1 MTLSGKCGIL
11 YLWYRRLTN
20 GSSMPALLAS
30 FAFLFVCFTNQG
42 QNGLNPT
49 CPQHEEMLCFQLN
62 PKSTMHTMVAQS
74 HSATPTTTPYSRI
87 TCAPNAITHALLRH
101 ALSSYAT
108 CKKPLIPTNAY
119 YVTHVV
125 RCLPSG
131 NPRSSKAEY
140 CLSTRAP
147 RPTSA
152 ILRCSSN

>member
-1 MTLSGKCGIL
+1 LTLSGKCGIL

-42 QNGLNPT
+42 QIGLDPL

-87 TCAPNAITHALLRH
+87 TYAPNAITHALLRH
-101 ALSSYAT
+101 ALSIYAT
-108 CKKPLIPTNAY
+108 YKKPLIPTNAY

-125 RCLPSG
+125 RCLPS
-131 NPRSSKAEY
+131 RSPSVSKAEY
-140 CLSTRAP
+140 CLSTKAP
-147 RPTSA
+147 QPTSA
-152 ILRCSSN
+152 TLRCSSN

>member
-1 MTLSGKCGIL
+1 MF
-11 YLWYRRLTN
+11 
-20 GSSMPALLAS
+20 ALLAS

-42 QNGLNPT
+42 QNGFDPL

-74 HSATPTTTPYSRI
+74 HLATMMTTQSLRI
-87 TCAPNAITHALLRH
+87 ICAPNAITHALLRH
-101 ALSSYAT
+101 ALSIYAT
-108 CKKPLIPTNAY
+108 YKKPLIPTNAY

-125 RCLPSG
+125 RCLPSRS
-131 NPRSSKAEY
+131 PRSSKAEY

-152 ILRCSSN
+152 TLRCSSN